1 MFSNSSFRRSLS
13 LRMTV
18 GYALIFMITTGLIL
32 NSSLNRF
39 SKKLKNRDQEIS
51 EIQLNHYV
59 NLFHERDLD
68 ELVVGLEHDRN
79 FNAGNGF
86 FTALVDRDGRLLQL
100 TMPRGWIKPGSK
112 RVLPFLKRSGAN
124 EIKVSKRNLWGKQE
138 NDDRLVLFR
147 EDLDNGA
154 FLYCG
159 YSARVRR
166 DTYLDLRESLF
177 RRMLQLSIVGLLIG
191 YWAARR
197 TLKPIRALRD
207 TIMAVEGGQMGARVE
222 LARVDS
228 ELVDLADQ
236 FNRLLDRLEKLITGL
251 RQTLDNVAHDL
262 RTPLTRM
269 SMALE
274 RVLTRPAEEPELREA
289 LQDCAEDAANISAM
303 LKTMLDISEAETG
316 TLRLEL
322 SQIEVSHMLED
333 LVELYSYL
341 AEAKEIDFRL
351 ELTPVTLNVDVPRMK
366 RVLANLIDNAIK
378 FTAAGGQ
385 VVIRTSQSAE
395 EVLIEICDNG
405 CGIDPAETAQIF
417 ERLYRCDSSRS
428 ERGQGLGLSLVR
440 AVVEAHGGHVSVV
453 SQPGR
458 GSTFGV
464 HLPA

>member
-1 MFSNSSFRRSLS
+1 MFSSSSIRRSLS

-18 GYALIFMITTGLIL
+18 GYALIFLITTGLIL

-39 SKKLKNRDQEIS
+39 SKNLKNRDKEIAQ
-51 EIQLNHYV
+51 IQLNHYV
-59 NLFHERDLD
+59 DLFHDRNAT
-68 ELVVGLEHDRN
+68 ELATALEHDRE
-79 FNAGNGF
+79 FNAMSGF
-86 FTALVDRDGRLLQL
+86 FTALVSSDGRLLQL
-100 TMPRGWIKPGSK
+100 TMPRGWMKPGAERVLQQLVKAGSGEIKISK
-112 RVLPFLKRSGAN
+112 RS
-124 EIKVSKRNLWGKQE
+124 IWGKQE
-138 NDDRLVLFR
+138 NDDKLVVFCEKF
-147 EDLDNGA
+147 EDGSQA
-154 FLYCG
+154 FSG
-159 YSARVRR
+159 YSTRVRR

-191 YWAARR
+191 YWTARR

-207 TIMAVEGGQMGARVE
+207 TIKAVEGGQMGARVE

-228 ELVDLADQ
+228 ELVELADQ
-236 FNRLLDRLEKLITGL
+236 FNRLLDRLEKLISGL

-274 RVLTRPAEEPELREA
+274 RALTRPAGEQDLREA

-322 SQIEVSHMLED
+322 SQIEIGHMLED

-341 AEAKEIDFRL
+341 AEAKDIDFRL
-351 ELTPVTLNVDVPRMK
+351 EVSPLTLSVDVPRMK

-385 VVIRTSQSAE
+385 VIIRTSQSGNEA
-395 EVLIEICDNG
+395 LIEICDTG
-405 CGIDPAETAQIF
+405 CGIDQAETSQIF

-428 ERGQGLGLSLVR
+428 EHGQGLGLSLVR
-440 AVVEAHGGHVSVV
+440 AVVEAHGGYVSVV
-453 SQPGR
+453 SQPGL

-464 HLPA
+464 HLPV